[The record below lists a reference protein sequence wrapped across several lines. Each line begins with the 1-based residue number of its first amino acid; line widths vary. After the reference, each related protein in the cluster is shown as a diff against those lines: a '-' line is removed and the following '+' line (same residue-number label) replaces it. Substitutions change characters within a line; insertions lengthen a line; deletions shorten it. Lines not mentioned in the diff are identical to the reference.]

1 MGWVRVDQVS
11 QHWASPF
18 SYGPGGTAKNFML
31 NICNDFKSR
40 INLWGAVESN
50 EGLIENDYRP
60 FGVWKHYA
68 VTSDGTN
75 LLAYVNGVLLY
86 QGTFL
91 ITPQTGLSD
100 FHIGVESNGSGTHI
114 FYGAVAEI
122 AVFDR
127 ALTQDEITN
136 VVNGGK

>member
-1 MGWVRVDQVS
+1 MGWIRIDQAS

-18 SYGPGGTAKNFML
+18 SYGGPTVTAKTFVL
-31 NICNDFKSR
+31 SICSDFKSR
-40 INLWGAVESN
+40 IDLQSNVESN
-50 EGLIENDYRP
+50 DGVIENDYRP

-91 ITPQTGLSD
+91 ITPDTGLTD
-100 FHIGVESNGSGTHI
+100 FHIGVRSNGGGEI

>member
-1 MGWVRVDQVS
+1 MEQNQVTEMNGAFGAIGKTFTLS
-11 QHWASPF
+11 
-18 SYGPGGTAKNFML
+18 
-31 NICNDFKSR
+31 ICADLKSR
-40 INLWGAVESN
+40 IDLYDYHVETN
-50 EGLIENDYRP
+50 DGIIEDDYRP
-60 FGVWKHYA
+60 FGVWKPYA

-75 LLAYVNGVLLY
+75 LLVYVNGNLTY

-91 ITPQTGLSD
+91 TTPDTGLSN
-100 FHIGVESNGSGTHI
+100 FHIGVRSNGGGEI